1 VEIGEHIAALRD
13 EGDLMAKAIAAA
25 EPDAPIPTCPEWTM
39 RDLVVHTGTVHRW
52 ATANVT
58 EPSDKPADTTVAPPD
73 DASLGDWFREGVANL
88 LTALQ
93 AASPWLVRLEKT
105 DPLMGIWDQ
114 HGRGQN
120 WGIMVDS
127 DLSTNELHRH
137 FRRFLQ
143 AKLPTGTIALFRFYD
158 PRVFNTYIRAARP
171 AEREPWFRGVRQYAV
186 EGAQG
191 VTHQY
196 RLHGPQL
203 LDGNAPVG

>member
-1 VEIGEHIAALRD
+1 
-13 EGDLMAKAIAAA
+13 MNAAA
-25 EPDAPIPTCPEWTM
+25 APSGNWFAVIDCA
-39 RDLVVHTGTVHRW
+39 RDTRLVSLVGACR
-52 ATANVT
+52 
-58 EPSDKPADTTVAPPD
+58 DK
-73 DASLGDWFREGVANL
+73 LCLLKGDISP
-88 LTALQ
+88 ALQ

-114 HGRGQN
+114 HGRGQS

-127 DLSTNELHRH
+127 DMSTNELHRH

-143 AKLPTGTIALFRFYD
+143 AKLPSGLIALFRFYD
-158 PRVFNTYIRAARP
+158 PRVFNTYIRAALP

-191 VTHQY
+191 LTHQY

-203 LDGNAPVG
+203 LDGSAPIG